1 MLFYQ
6 YFGLQVCCCCDACS
20 RCAIN
25 FSTCFIFSC
34 SVKKIQQSYCNASSP
49 VLCLLVWIFAFCLH
63 HATNSLLSMPY
74 LNIEQMI
81 LLVLILVF
89 TSCYLKYIKSLL
101 FCMKTEN
108 FCLRAHGKK
117 CLARSIKSG
126 KKSMVS
132 NYLHRKNRGKKTKNN
147 KVTNFKKG
155 LTMLDDAE
163 LLINT
168 SKGPD
173 YINVPFA
180 SITNK
185 LKKIEKIP
193 YCCLRHLVYLKAQ
206 NILFKMAAKR
216 RVLLM

>member
-1 MLFYQ
+1 
-6 YFGLQVCCCCDACS
+6 
-20 RCAIN
+20 
-25 FSTCFIFSC
+25 
-34 SVKKIQQSYCNASSP
+34 
-49 VLCLLVWIFAFCLH
+49 
-63 HATNSLLSMPY
+63 
-74 LNIEQMI
+74 
-81 LLVLILVF
+81 
-89 TSCYLKYIKSLL
+89 
-101 FCMKTEN
+101 MKTEN

-132 NYLHRKNRGKKTKNN
+132 NYLHRKNRGKKTKNK

-193 YCCLRHLVYLKAQ
+193 YCCQRHLVYLKAQ